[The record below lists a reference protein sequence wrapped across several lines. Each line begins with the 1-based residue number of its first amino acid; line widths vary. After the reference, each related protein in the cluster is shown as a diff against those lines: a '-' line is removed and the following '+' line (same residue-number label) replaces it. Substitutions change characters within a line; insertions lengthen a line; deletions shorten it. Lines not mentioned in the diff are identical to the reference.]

1 MKTNVRKFF
10 VASMLMTAALF
21 TTSCSSDDDSIFTE
35 PQAEPEAPVIHFRA
49 QLGAKNGDN
58 QNGAK
63 AQRRVVTDKDTYL
76 DADWQVDEEV
86 ALIYKYETT
95 TTTTIFG
102 FPIGSPKT
110 ETHIVKDKVTVTELS
125 GDAAIVEGYLTGS
138 PTDGTEVR
146 LVYPYAAADESQT
159 DGVKASNLATN
170 TQDGTIDGENGIS
183 KIFDVAVGDG
193 NLAVST
199 GSNEASLQE
208 MATLHN
214 IYAMLKLSFKDAN
227 NVAIDGISNLT
238 IKNNANGN
246 VLAKVRGGLMNSIY
260 VAMEPINTNTVVSF
274 TAISTSGVYSGT
286 ASLSSLVA
294 SMFYRSTLKL
304 NATTDKGA
312 VDPGLSSGLLW
323 AAWNIGAT
331 KPEEYGD
338 FFAWGETTGYT
349 SSVEGKTNT
358 GTDYTYYG
366 GYTDKNFQWKG
377 YEWADQSYT
386 YPQNHLTKYNF
397 TTAQGTVDNKYV
409 LDDADDAAIQNWGGS
424 WRMPVKSDWDELFAA
439 YPASTTS
446 GSKRSAWVDDYKGTG
461 VAGLAFYD
469 ASDNIIMFLPA
480 AGHRYEYGLSHQG
493 QQGRYWS
500 KSLSHTDPHWGEVFH
515 FKSTLSEVYYDGRDN
530 GLTIRPVYV
539 P

>member
-10 VASMLMTAALF
+10 VASMLMAAALF
-21 TTSCSSDDDSIFTE
+21 TTSCSSDDSTFTE

-49 QLGAKNGDN
+49 QLGAKNGDS

-76 DADWQVDEEV
+76 DAAWQVNEEV
-86 ALIYKYETT
+86 ALIYEAS
-95 TTTTIFG
+95 G
-102 FPIGSPKT
+102 
-110 ETHIVKDKVTVTELS
+110 VKQMVKATVTELS
-125 GDAAIVEGYLTGS
+125 GEAAIIEGSLTGS
-138 PTDGTEVR
+138 PADGTDVR
-146 LVYPYAAADESQT
+146 LVYPYAAADKDQA
-159 DGVKASNLATN
+159 DGVKANNLATN
-170 TQDGTIDGENGIS
+170 AQDGTIDGENGVS

-193 NLAVST
+193 KLAVST

-227 NVAIDGISNLT
+227 NAAIAGISNLT
-238 IKNNANGN
+238 IKNNTTGD

-294 SMFYRSTLKL
+294 SKFYRSTLKL
-304 NATTDKGA
+304 NAITDKGA

-323 AAWNIGAT
+323 ATWNIGAT

-349 SSVEGKTNT
+349 SSVEGKTQGRT
-358 GTDYTYYG
+358 AADDGYYYG

-377 YEWADQSYT
+377 YNWCDHTYT

-397 TTAQGTVDNKYV
+397 TSDQGIVDNKYV
-409 LDDADDAAIQNWGGS
+409 LDDEDDAAIVNWGS
-424 WRMPVKSDWDELFAA
+424 HWRMPVKSDWEELFAA

-446 GSKRSAWVDDYKGTG
+446 GSKRSAWVGNYKGTG

-480 AGHRYEYGLSHQG
+480 AGHRYENGLSYQG
-493 QQGRYWS
+493 DAGRYWS
-500 KSLSHTDPHWGEVFH
+500 KTLSHSDPHHGEVFH
-515 FKSTLSEVYYDGRDN
+515 FNSTLSEVYYDGRDN

>member
-10 VASMLMTAALF
+10 VASMLMAAALF
-21 TTSCSSDDDSIFTE
+21 TTSCSSDDDSTFTE
-35 PQAEPEAPVIHFRA
+35 PQAEPEAPVIHFCA

-63 AQRRVVTDKDTYL
+63 AQRRVVTDKGTYL
-76 DADWQVDEEV
+76 DADWQVGEEV
-86 ALIYKYETT
+86 ALIYETT
-95 TTTTIFG
+95 TTSLLGRWFGSSSTT
-102 FPIGSPKT
+102 KR
-110 ETHIVKDKVTVTELS
+110 IVKATVTELS
-125 GDAAIVEGYLTGS
+125 GEAAIIEGTLTGS
-138 PTDGTEVR
+138 PADGTDVR
-146 LVYPYAAADESQT
+146 LVYPYAAADKDQA
-159 DGVKASNLATN
+159 DGVKANNLATN
-170 TQDGTIDGENGIS
+170 AQDGTMDGENGVS

-193 NLAVST
+193 KLAVST

-214 IYAMLKLSFKDAN
+214 IYAMLKLSFKNAN
-227 NVAIDGISNLT
+227 NDAIDGISNLT

-246 VLAKVRGGLMNSIY
+246 VLAQVRGGLMNSIY

-294 SMFYRSTLKL
+294 SKFYRSTLKL
-304 NATTDKGA
+304 SAITDKGA

-323 AAWNIGAT
+323 ATWNIGAT

-349 SSVEGKTNT
+349 SSVEGKQSGKT
-358 GTDYTYYG
+358 GDGGSYYA
-366 GYTDKNFQWKG
+366 GYTDKYFQWTA
-377 YEWADQSYT
+377 YEWCDHTYT

-397 TTAQGTVDNKYV
+397 TSAQGIVDNKYL
-409 LDDADDAAIQNWGGS
+409 LDDADDAAIANWGSS
-424 WRMPVKSDWDELFAA
+424 WRMPVTSDWAELFAA

-446 GSKRSAWVDDYKGTG
+446 GSKRSAWVDNYKGTG

-480 AGHRYEYGLSHQG
+480 AGHRYMDGLNYQG
-493 QQGRYWS
+493 EAGRYWS
-500 KSLSHTDPHWGEVFH
+500 KTLSHTDPHWGEVFH
-515 FKSTLSEVYYDGRDN
+515 FTSTLSEVYYDGRDN